1 MVRKIYYKISLINV
15 LVSKLTH
22 MVYDLQYN
30 IIHSVEEEIRRKE
43 ELLEKILD
51 NISTLE
57 NVKKI
62 YLENLETSKP
72 SVMNIKKENFQ
83 MKHLNERLSLESI
96 HMMKEQILIR
106 EEIRDMKKEIFL
118 RDTETT
124 QKNSEIPKLQA
135 EIEFYKCEIL
145 RIGKRNSEISEIKKN
160 IRTNIVLFKKEND
173 IIKEKVAREEQKNK
187 RFLAGISMMIERNK
201 II

>member
-1 MVRKIYYKISLINV
+1 
-15 LVSKLTH
+15 